1 MTTSALAP
9 GTGTAAQTDQP
20 DETADAVTAHTLLNC
35 LVREVSAPEHQ
46 VTVDHDH
53 LLLRLPHRD
62 LLLRVRLRRVSMIG
76 AHRFQGPVQRL
87 HDASWATVDWR
98 ELAGYVREELE
109 LRTGTANDEF
119 LDQVADSH
127 ETIRATLHHRA
138 TLHQRPTRHHPAAP
152 RHRARPASQPELS
165 PDLYLASEQALV
177 FGHRFHPTPKARS
190 GDPADWLAYGPETGA
205 RIRLRHLAVRRELV
219 REEGEPGE
227 LDALCPATDPECVM
241 LPVHPWQFRLLHG
254 HQGLRAA
261 MAAGA
266 VVDAGVG
273 GPEWV
278 PTASVRTLYQPE
290 ADTFLKFSLNVRI
303 TNCLR
308 KNAGYELSGAVA
320 LNRLV
325 QPVMTRLA
333 DRFPGCALLAEPG
346 YRTVAAGGD
355 TDLAEGLG
363 VIVRSGLRPHLRPGV
378 TPLLAAAIADEYP
391 TSQAH
396 VSHLLARG
404 DGDLLAWWETYL
416 GLLLP
421 PVLAAY
427 FEHGI
432 VLEPHLQNVVV
443 GVRADGMPAQMLFRD
458 LEGTKLLPRHHE
470 RFLSTLPED
479 VRGPLTYDAERGWNR
494 VAYCLL
500 VNHVA
505 ELLGALADLRPA
517 LEPALWGL
525 VRDRVDAY
533 ARGAGEPPRLRALL
547 AGVPLPAKANL
558 LLRWSRQAD
567 RHARYVPLPSPL
579 GADFPREVMP

>member
-9 GTGTAAQTDQP
+9 GTTTSARTEQP
-20 DETADAVTAHTLLNC
+20 DETAGAVTAHTLLNC

-62 LLLRVRLRRVSMIG
+62 LLLRARLRRVSMIG

-127 ETIRATLHHRA
+127 ETIRATLHHRI
-138 TLHQRPTRHHPAAP
+138 TLEHQ
-152 RHRARPASQPELS
+152 ARPAPQPDLC

-227 LDALCPATDPECVM
+227 LDGLCPTTDPEFVA
-241 LPVHPWQFRLLHG
+241 LPVHPWQFRLLRG
-254 HQGLRAA
+254 HQGLCAA
-261 MAAGA
+261 MAEGA
-266 VVDAGVG
+266 VVDLGVS

-278 PTASVRTLYQPE
+278 PTASVRTLYQPD

-355 TDLAEGLG
+355 TDLVEGFG

-404 DGDLLAWWETYL
+404 DGDPLAWWEAYL

-505 ELLGALADLRPA
+505 EVLGALADLRPA

-525 VRDRVDAY
+525 VRDRIDAY
-533 ARGAGEPPRLRALL
+533 ARSAGEPPRLRALL
-547 AGVPLPAKANL
+547 SGVPLPAKANL

-579 GADFPREVMP
+579 GADFPREVTP

>member
-9 GTGTAAQTDQP
+9 GTATAARTDQP
-20 DETADAVTAHTLLNC
+20 DGTADAVTAHTLLNC

-53 LLLRLPHRD
+53 LLLRLPHRG
-62 LLLRVRLRRVSMIG
+62 LLLRARLRRVSMIG
-76 AHRFQGPVQRL
+76 AHRFEGPVQRL
-87 HDASWATVDWR
+87 HDAAWATVDWR
-98 ELAGYVREELE
+98 ELAGYVQEELE
-109 LRTGTANDEF
+109 LRTGTVNDEF

-127 ETIRATLHHRA
+127 DTIRTTLE
-138 TLHQRPTRHHPAAP
+138 
-152 RHRARPASQPELS
+152 HRARPAPQPEFG

-205 RIRLRHLAVRRELV
+205 RIRLHHLAVRRELV
-219 REEGEPGE
+219 REEGESGV
-227 LDALCPATDPECVM
+227 LDRLGPPVDPQYVT
-241 LPVHPWQFRLLHG
+241 LPVHPWQLRLLRG
-254 HQGLRAA
+254 HEGLCAA
-261 MAAGA
+261 MAEGA

-273 GPEWV
+273 GPAWV
-278 PTASVRTLYQPE
+278 PTASVRTLYQPD

-308 KNAGYELSGAVA
+308 KNAGYELSGAIA

-355 TDLAEGLG
+355 TDLAEGFG

-378 TPLLAAAIADEYP
+378 TPLLAAAVADEYP

-396 VSHLLARG
+396 VSHLLTRG
-404 DGDLLAWWETYL
+404 DGDLLAWWATYL

-505 ELLGALADLRPA
+505 EVLGALADLRPA

-525 VRDRVDAY
+525 VRDRIGAY
-533 ARGAGEPPRLRALL
+533 ARSAGEPPRLRALL
-547 AGVPLPAKANL
+547 SGVPLPAKANL
-558 LLRWSRQAD
+558 LLRWARRAD
-567 RHARYVPLPSPL
+567 RHAHYVPLPSPL
-579 GADFPREVMP
+579 GADFPREVTP